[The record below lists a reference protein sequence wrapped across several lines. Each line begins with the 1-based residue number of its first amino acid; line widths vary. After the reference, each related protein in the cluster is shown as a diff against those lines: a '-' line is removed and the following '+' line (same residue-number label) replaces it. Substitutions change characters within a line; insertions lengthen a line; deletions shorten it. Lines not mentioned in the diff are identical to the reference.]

1 MNILKYL
8 RTKLEGLIK
17 GKQNKRLISGKVESK
32 GGITEER
39 RSKERDFRTRTYHD
53 PVYSRN
59 SIFYT
64 ILKKHYNLSEDFAK
78 NVIVQGALKS
88 AIERK
93 ISNKSRWIDINSLS
107 MNKIL
112 EILEGEVTVSPDNIT
127 IRNTTFDEI
136 SVQTYFINIA
146 KNRKGIKIIEEEAET
161 YKTFTSM
168 NKKHREYN
176 KYNVLM
182 TRSDETKVID
192 KYENARNTH
201 NRTTIMRNE
210 SSPFV
215 VSYEY
220 ENISEGRKSNGIAYY
235 SEVYPCIE
243 LEEPSIYIDGYPLEK
258 GEDNAPDFCRDRL
271 ISDMEKMGTSD
282 AINFL
287 TFGKN
292 EYPAM
297 FDTLTK

>member
-39 RSKERDFRTRTYHD
+39 RSKEKDFKTRTYHD
-53 PVYSRN
+53 PVYSRS

-93 ISNKSRWIDINSLS
+93 ISNKSRWIDINSL
-107 MNKIL
+107 NVDKIL
-112 EILEGEVTVSPDNIT
+112 EILEGEINVSPDNIT
-127 IRNTTFDEI
+127 IRDTEFDKI
-136 SVQTYFINIA
+136 SGQTYFINIV
-146 KNRKGIKIIEEEAET
+146 KDRKGIKIMEEEAQS

-168 NKKHREYN
+168 NRKHREYN

-182 TRSDETKVID
+182 TRSDETKVVD
-192 KYENARNTH
+192 KYDNARNTH
-201 NRTTIMRNE
+201 NRTTIMRSE
-210 SSPFV
+210 SCPFV

-220 ENISEGRKSNGIAYY
+220 EDIGEGTKSNGRAYY
-235 SEVYPCIE
+235 SEADSCIE
-243 LEEPSIYIDGYPLEK
+243 LEELSMYRNGYILEDGK
-258 GEDNAPDFCRDRL
+258 DNVPDYCIDKL
-271 ISDMEKMGTSD
+271 VSYMERSGTFN

-287 TFGKN
+287 VFGKN
-292 EYPAM
+292 EYPSM
-297 FDTLTK
+297 FDALTK